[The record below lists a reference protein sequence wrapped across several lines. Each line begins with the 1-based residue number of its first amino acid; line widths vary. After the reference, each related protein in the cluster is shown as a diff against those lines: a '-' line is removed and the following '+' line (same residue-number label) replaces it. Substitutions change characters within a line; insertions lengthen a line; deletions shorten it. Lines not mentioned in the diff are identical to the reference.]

1 MRPEEFERIQMSL
14 ATDFS
19 EAFECSMGLVVL
31 LGWFQMTVQ
40 LEVTTASFRSN
51 VNTEKLRRYR
61 LCAPPRRIGTGHIL
75 D

>member
-31 LGWFQMTVQ
+31 LG
-40 LEVTTASFRSN
+40 
-51 VNTEKLRRYR
+51 
-61 LCAPPRRIGTGHIL
+61 
-75 D
+75 